1 MTRNSEPILV
11 TGANGFVGRA
21 VCAALVTGGLSVRA
35 SVRQRSA
42 VDQITPGVEP
52 VLLDPFEQGSWRRA
66 ANGCSAVVHLIGKTH
81 SLHRRD
87 SEDLEQFRAVN
98 VEITRRVLAA
108 CKETGVGQ
116 FVYVSSIKA
125 VGETASSAH
134 PLTEE
139 SPCSPEDAYGVTKR
153 EAEQLVVAMAGA
165 ALQAAVLRPP
175 LVYGPGVGGNFL
187 RLMKLIDR
195 GGPLPLRSVT
205 NQRSMIYIGN
215 LASAVVAVL
224 SARRP
229 GPDLFHVADGQSVS
243 TPDLIRMLAEMMGKP
258 ARLFPAPGSVLDLAG
273 KVLGNAGEVRKL
285 TGSLCVSTDHIESA
299 IGWKAPYSTE
309 EGLAKTVAW
318 YHDGA

>member
-11 TGANGFVGRA
+11 TGANGFVGRV
-21 VCAALVTGGLSVRA
+21 VCAALLAGGIQVRA
-35 SVRQRSA
+35 GVRRKEAFNQVCSGA
-42 VDQITPGVEP
+42 DPII
-52 VLLDPFEQGSWRRA
+52 LDPIEQESWRRA

-81 SLHRRD
+81 TLHHRESKD
-87 SEDLEQFRAVN
+87 PEQFRAVN

-125 VGETASSAH
+125 AGETASPAH

-153 EAEQLVVAMAGA
+153 EAEALIGAMAET
-165 ALQAAVLRPP
+165 ALQTTVLRPP
-175 LVYGPGVGGNFL
+175 LVYGPGVAGNFL
-187 RLMKLIDR
+187 RLMKLVDR
-195 GGPLPLRSVT
+195 GVPLPLRSVT
-205 NQRSMIYIGN
+205 NQRSMVYVGS

-229 GPDLFHVADGQSVS
+229 GPDLFHVADRQPVS

-258 ARLFPAPGSVLDLAG
+258 ARLFPAPTSVLNTAG
-273 KVLGNAGEVRKL
+273 KVLGKTGEVSRL
-285 TGSLCVSTDHIESA
+285 TGSLCLSTDHIESE

-318 YHDGA
+318 YLDGA